1 MTNEQNKAIVR
12 HFVEEAQ
19 SHGRLNAIDE
29 FMAPDF
35 VDHCAPA
42 GIPDSREGVKMQFT
56 MLRTAFPDMKAVIHE
71 QIAENGRV
79 ATRKSLR
86 GTHLGDFLGIAPT
99 GKEVSI
105 EVIDIL
111 RLADGKIYEH
121 WNTVDLLGLLVQL
134 GVAPIPA

>member
-1 MTNEQNKAIVR
+1 MANEQNKAIVR

-19 SHGRLNAIDE
+19 SHGRLDAIDE
-29 FMAPDF
+29 FLTLDF

-42 GIPDSREGVKMQFT
+42 GLPDTREGVKMQFT

-71 QIAENGRV
+71 QIAEDGRV

-99 GKEVSI
+99 GKTVSI

-111 RLADGKIYEH
+111 RLADGKICEH
-121 WNTVDLLGLLVQL
+121 WNTVDLLGLLMQL
-134 GVAPIPA
+134 GVTPIPA